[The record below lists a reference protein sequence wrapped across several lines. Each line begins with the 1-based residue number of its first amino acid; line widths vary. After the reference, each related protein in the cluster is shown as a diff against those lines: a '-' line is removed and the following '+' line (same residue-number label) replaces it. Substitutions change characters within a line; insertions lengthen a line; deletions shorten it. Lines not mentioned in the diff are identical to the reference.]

1 MSACAYLSRLE
12 AIEADYDELLMCAP
26 ADLSGAA
33 LAEAQPVLARIRN
46 KHAAVDLRAA
56 AAFDASKEW
65 MANGSRSAAAWLAA
79 KNCEKV
85 DVAKR
90 RVRLGRA
97 LRGMPVTEAAL
108 AAGEI
113 TEEHVAVMNRHLCSA
128 VADRFVEDEAK
139 IVERA
144 RTRRF
149 VPFSR
154 YMANWTAAA
163 DPDGADE
170 RARKQLEGSRW
181 HASRTF
187 EDAVAVDGLLDAI
200 GGSIY
205 LTELQRLCDILF
217 KQDWAEAV
225 ERLGEGNVTKAD
237 LRRTPAQRRAAA
249 QVLMAER
256 SAGSSVQGSPVKP
269 VLNAVCDLQTLAAL
283 LARLEGRDDVEFP
296 GERTC
301 RLEDGTLITPLQA
314 LSIGLAGELRRL
326 LVGPDGVCLDYGQG
340 QRCFTGDLR
349 TAVVLTH
356 EFCGHSAGCDV
367 PSWRCEIDHIRPFA
381 DEGPTAVTNADPKC
395 TPHNRYKETVDRK
408 TRKQRRADQQ
418 RRSSRGDP
426 DLAAAADCETDR
438 DVA

>member
-1 MSACAYLSRLE
+1 MSACTYLSKLE
-12 AIEADYDELLMCAP
+12 ALEALYDDVLVESP
-26 ADLSGAA
+26 ADLPGAA
-33 LAEAQPVLARIRN
+33 QVEAQPVLARIRN

-56 AAFDASKEW
+56 VAFDASKEW
-65 MANGSRSAAAWLAA
+65 MANGSRSAAAWLAG
-79 KNCEKV
+79 KNREKRE
-85 DVAKR
+85 AAER

-97 LRGMPVTEAAL
+97 LRGMPGTEAAL
-108 AAGEI
+108 AAGQI

-154 YMANWTAAA
+154 YLANWTAAA

-170 RARKQLEGSRW
+170 RARKQLEGSQW
-181 HASRTF
+181 HASKTL
-187 EDAVAVDGLLDAI
+187 EDMVAVDGLLDPI

-225 ERLGEGNVTKAD
+225 ERLGEGNVTKND

-256 SAGSSVQGSPVKP
+256 SAGARANGGGVKP

-301 RLEDGTLITPLQA
+301 RLEDGTMITPLQA

-340 QRCFTGDLR
+340 QRGFSGDLR

-356 EFCGHSAGCDV
+356 EFCGHDAGCDV
-367 PSWRCEIDHIRPFA
+367 PSWRCEIDHILPFTDGGA
-381 DEGPTAVTNADPKC
+381 TAVVNGDPKC
-395 TPHNRYKETVDRK
+395 TPHNRYKETLDRK
-408 TRKQRRADQQ
+408 VRKKKRRTDQQ
-418 RRSSRGDP
+418 GRSSGDDP
-426 DLAAAADCETDR
+426 HCDDGDGSAGP
-438 DVA
+438 

>member
-1 MSACAYLSRLE
+1 MSACTYLSKLE
-12 AIEADYDELLMCAP
+12 ALEAQLDDVLADQP
-26 ADLSGAA
+26 ADLPGAV

-65 MANGSRSAAAWLAA
+65 MTNGSQSAAAWLAGR
-79 KNCEKV
+79 NRENV
-85 DVAKR
+85 HTAKR

-97 LRGMPVTEAAL
+97 LRAMPFTEAAL

-113 TEEHVAVMNRHLCSA
+113 TDDHVAVMNRHLCSA
-128 VADRFVEDEAK
+128 VADRFVVDETT
-139 IVERA
+139 IVDRA

-154 YMANWTAAA
+154 YMANWAAAA
-163 DPDGADE
+163 DPDGAEE
-170 RARKQLEGSRW
+170 RARARREGARW

-225 ERLGEGNVTKAD
+225 ERLGEGNVSTAD
-237 LRRTPAQRRAAA
+237 LRRTPAQRRADA

-256 SAGSSVQGSPVKP
+256 SAGSTVKGSPVRP
-269 VLNAVCDLQTLAAL
+269 VLNAICDVQTLAAL
-283 LARLEGRDDVEFP
+283 LCRLEGRDDVEFP

-301 RLEDGTLITPLQA
+301 RLEDGTFITPLEA

-340 QRCFTGDLR
+340 QRGFTGDLR

-356 EFCGHSAGCDV
+356 EFCGHDAGCDV
-367 PSWRCEIDHIRPFA
+367 PSWRCEIDHILPFT
-381 DEGPTAVTNADPKC
+381 DGGPTAAFNGDPKC
-395 TPHNRYKETVDRK
+395 TPHNRYKETLDRRK
-408 TRKQRRADQQ
+408 RKQRRAQ
-418 RRSSRGDP
+418 RRQQGRGDP
-426 DLAAAADCETDR
+426 DQGEPAA
-438 DVA
+438 

>member
-1 MSACAYLSRLE
+1 MSACAYLSKLE
-12 AIEADYDELLMCAP
+12 ALEALEAHYDDVITCAP
-26 ADLSGAA
+26 ADLPGAA

-46 KHAAVDLRAA
+46 KHAAVDLGAA

-139 IVERA
+139 IVDRA

-205 LTELQRLCDILF
+205 LTELQRLCDLLF
-217 KQDWAEAV
+217 KADWAEAV

-256 SAGSSVQGSPVKP
+256 SAGSTVKGSPVKP

-283 LARLEGRDDVEFP
+283 LARAEGRDDVEFP

-314 LSIGLAGELRRL
+314 LSIGMAGELRRL

-356 EFCGHSAGCDV
+356 EFCGHPAGCDV
-367 PSWRCEIDHIRPFA
+367 PSWRCEIDHIQPFA

-395 TPHNRYKETVDRK
+395 TPHNRYKETLDR
-408 TRKQRRADQQ
+408 RKRTQRRADQK
-418 RRSSRGDP
+418 RRASRGDG
-426 DLAAAADCETDR
+426 DGETDR
-438 DVA
+438 DVV

>member
-1 MSACAYLSRLE
+1 MSSGWLTRLE
-12 AIEADYDELLMCAP
+12 QLEADLDAALDEEP
-26 ADLSGAA
+26 ADLPGAA

-46 KHAAVDLRAA
+46 KHAALDLRAA

-65 MANGSRSAAAWLAA
+65 MANGSRSAAAWLAGRNRENA
-79 KNCEKV
+79 Y
-85 DVAKR
+85 VAKR

-97 LRGMPVTEAAL
+97 LRAMPASDAAL
-108 AAGEI
+108 AAGDI
-113 TEEHVAVMNRHLCSA
+113 TEEHVEVMNRHLCSA
-128 VADRFVEDEAK
+128 VADRFVDDEAT

-170 RARKQLEGSRW
+170 RARAQRERSWW

-200 GGSIY
+200 DGSIY

-217 KQDWAEAV
+217 KQDWAAAV
-225 ERLGEGNVTKAD
+225 ERLGEGNVTTAD
-237 LRRTPAQRRAAA
+237 LQRTPAQRRAAA

-256 SAGSSVQGSPVKP
+256 SAGSTVKGSPVRP

-301 RLEDGTLITPLQA
+301 RLEDGTFITPLQA
-314 LSIGLAGELRRL
+314 LSIGMAGELRRL
-326 LVGPDGVCLDYGQG
+326 LVGPDGICLDYGQG

-349 TAVVLTH
+349 TAAVLTH
-356 EFCGHSAGCDV
+356 EFCGHGAGCDV
-367 PSWRCEIDHIRPFA
+367 PSWRCEIDHVVPFS
-381 DEGPTAVTNADPKC
+381 DGGPTAITNADPKC
-395 TPHNRYKETVDRK
+395 KPHNRYKETLDRT
-408 TRKQRRADQQ
+408 TRKKRRAD
-418 RRSSRGDP
+418 RRRQSSRGDP
-426 DLAAAADCETDR
+426 DLERPVSAAGGRGDA
-438 DVA
+438 